1 MGIKHLNKYLKDN
14 CPKSI
19 HCIHLSE
26 LSGKKIVIDTSI
38 YLYKYSGDECLIENF
53 YLMISLFRYY
63 NITPIFIFDG
73 KPPNEKN
80 DLLKQR
86 RENKLSAE
94 SEYKLLEQSLS
105 NNMCYSD
112 KQKITSTMD
121 TLKKQF
127 IYITKYQIDKI
138 KQLIGGLGVSYY
150 DAVGEADELCAMLVI
165 KKIVYACLSEDM
177 DMFAYGCTRVLRY
190 LSLTNRNV
198 VIYDLKNCLQE
209 LQMSI
214 KEFRQICVLCGTDYD
229 IDNTNDL
236 YKIVKL
242 FKKYKKDLK
251 NNSDFYEWIK
261 FNYIENIDNLS
272 SIYKL
277 FDLINS
283 NINLKLYS
291 KNLKNGQISNEILIP
306 ILEED
311 GFIFP

>member
-26 LSGKKIVIDTSI
+26 LSDKKIVIDTSI